1 MWGTMH
7 QSARGCVPKL
17 CSIVRVFA
25 AIPILLACSAAAQS
39 INDVHVTPAPEKAL
53 RTLAP
58 ERMAPA
64 NHTSALPL
72 RPRPLRRDV
81 ELVLVPVTV
90 TDPYDRLV
98 TGLEAHDF
106 SLREGEKPQQI
117 RYFSSEEAPIS
128 LGVILDVSASMKD
141 KMDDARE
148 AVVRFFENANPDD
161 DYFVITFS
169 DYPQVLADSTRSI
182 AYIRERLA
190 TAEPHGYT
198 ALLDAIYL
206 GINKLQ
212 HARYGRRALLVISDG
227 GDNVSRY
234 RERELKKLVEESDVE
249 IYSIGI
255 YSRWL
260 TMLLT
265 PEERHGKQL
274 LANISDVTGG
284 RMIELHHSR
293 ELPEIARQVSLEL
306 RSQYVLGYHPPDSRR
321 DGKWRAIKV
330 SLASAERKGRLRVYF
345 KKGYL
350 GPAE

>member
-1 MWGTMH
+1 MH
-7 QSARGCVPKL
+7 QSARGCVPSL
-17 CSIVRVFA
+17 YFIVSVLA
-25 AIPILLACSAAAQS
+25 AFPILFACPASTQS
-39 INDVHVTPAPEKAL
+39 LNDVHVTPPPGTAISTVATNPVSPAGKA
-53 RTLAP
+53 
-58 ERMAPA
+58 
-64 NHTSALPL
+64 SALQL
-72 RPRPLRRDV
+72 RSRPLRSDV

-98 TGLEAHDF
+98 TGLEKHDF
-106 SLREGEKPQQI
+106 SLWEAEKLQPI
-117 RYFSSEEAPIS
+117 RYFSTEEAPLS
-128 LGVILDVSASMKD
+128 VGVILDVSASMKD

-148 AVVRFFENANPDD
+148 AVVRFFENANPEDE
-161 DYFVITFS
+161 YFVITFS
-169 DYPQVLADSTRSI
+169 DNPHVLADSTRSI

-190 TAEPHGYT
+190 TAEAKGYT

-206 GINKLQ
+206 GINRLQ

-234 RERELKKLVEESDVE
+234 RERELKKLVEESDVQ

-274 LANISDVTGG
+274 LSNISDVTGG
-284 RMIELHHSR
+284 RMIELHNSR
-293 ELPEIARQVSLEL
+293 ELPDIARQVSLEL
-306 RSQYVLGYHPPDSRR
+306 RSQYVLGYHSPDKLR
-321 DGKWRAIKV
+321 DGKWRPIKV
-330 SLASAERKGRLRVYF
+330 ALTSAPSKGRLQVHF